1 MVAVVGPGAC
11 LGRFPGP
18 FQMGYQEACWQRGW
32 LSRGHRVFA
41 HLSSFSYLPHH
52 CKCTPGHHLL
62 DSTAAVQGRRGDRK
76 QSEKEKGRMKKLKRI
91 FAVLAL
97 LSAVLLISYLAFTG
111 GQV

>member
-1 MVAVVGPGAC
+1 MENSARIVSGRDAVDCPSALYRLAGAATPQ
-11 LGRFPGP
+11 GR
-18 FQMGYQEACWQRGW
+18 R
-32 LSRGHRVFA
+32 
-41 HLSSFSYLPHH
+41 
-52 CKCTPGHHLL
+52 L

-76 QSEKEKGRMKKLKRI
+76 QSEKEKGRMKTLKRI

>member
-18 FQMGYQEACWQRGW
+18 FQMGYQGACWQRGC

-41 HLSSFSYLPHH
+41 HVPSFSYLPHH

-62 DSTAAVQGRRGDRK
+62 DSTAAVPVAAASK
-76 QSEKEKGRMKKLKRI
+76 QS
-91 FAVLAL
+91 VWL
-97 LSAVLLISYLAFTG
+97 LLCTQSF
-111 GQV
+111 